1 MKIKNIKDYDYF
13 SMSHDYV
20 GIKIFEQTSAWPDI
34 RKFIDLQSRFDTIY
48 GYEKITE
55 VVTTELSERFYKA
68 LKKFRQVVDYD
79 VNKSHLRDKEHLN
92 LICMRSEICQ
102 RGLMALDQYARD
114 NNLMPLPRVWTVY
127 SNDKKIGIAKTVD
140 EFRSAQILYDDFDLM
155 FTLNEIGLI
164 LNEFK
169 SIVDIKESL
178 RKKNKIQAKV
188 VEIKEPKKQITQ
200 GDEFDD
206 EIPF

>member
-1 MKIKNIKDYDYF
+1 
-13 SMSHDYV
+13 
-20 GIKIFEQTSAWPDI
+20 
-34 RKFIDLQSRFDTIY
+34 
-48 GYEKITE
+48 
-55 VVTTELSERFYKA
+55 
-68 LKKFRQVVDYD
+68 
-79 VNKSHLRDKEHLN
+79 KSHLRDKEHLN